1 MPICLL
7 LILSKLFCRKFKS
20 LSITFFSSFFDVI
33 LDFLIG
39 DGIGICFLPDPIDCV
54 AGNSELDD
62 AFDLILEGRFEF
74 SVDKFGRFYG
84 EELEYFGDHIFS
96 FI

>member
-1 MPICLL
+1 M
-7 LILSKLFCRKFKS
+7 
-20 LSITFFSSFFDVI
+20 FDVI

-39 DGIGICFLPDPIDCV
+39 DSIGICFLPDPIDRV
-54 AGNSELDD
+54 AGDSELDD
-62 AFDLILEGRFEF
+62 AFDLVFERRFEVF
-74 SVDKFGRFYG
+74 VDKLGRFYG